1 MPQPPSAFDFGQYDN
16 SPARQAI
23 RAVHHEVEEEAID
36 RLLASYD
43 VQPKSR
49 REIEAH
55 AVRLIDA
62 VRASDRSVGQVDA
75 LMREYDLSNEEGLV
89 MMMLAEALLRIPDA
103 ATRDLL
109 IRDKLGAADFERHL
123 GQSSSNFVN
132 VSTWA
137 LAIAGRTL
145 KAAEGERIWPRLLTR
160 VGEPML
166 RQAMLKAMAL
176 VGGHFVLGKTI
187 DDALARAKAAEKDG
201 FRHSYDMLG
210 EAALTALDAQRYYQ
224 SYETAIHAIGKAAAG
239 RGPVAGPGISI
250 KLSAL
255 HPRYDLRNRDRALSE
270 LYPHILDLGLLAKS
284 YDIGCTIDAEEADRL
299 DLSLDLIG
307 RLIHAPELAGWNGLG
322 LAVQA
327 YSKRALPLID
337 WLVAEAG
344 KAGRRLMVRLVK
356 GAYWD
361 SEIKRAQEQGLSD
374 YPVFTHKAATDL
386 SYLTAARRILAA
398 GDRLYGQFATH
409 NAATVAAI
417 HAFTNRRTDF
427 EFQRLHGMGEALY
440 DCFVGSARD
449 AAESPPPNPPPSRG
463 RASDHV
469 PPPRW
474 GRLDGGDGTDP
485 TAKAPGNQIA
495 CRIYAPVGAHH
506 DLLAYLV
513 RRLLENGSSGSFV
526 NQIANPAISAETL
539 ARDPVT
545 ILRNTPRRR
554 IPLPIDLYRPERA
567 NSRGL
572 DQGDPAAL
580 EALAAELAAVKLPVA
595 SVGPLIDGVR
605 RETSPPRD
613 ILSPADRREIVGAVH
628 EAGAANV
635 AAALS
640 TASKS
645 WRDWDRIPVAER
657 AACLERAADRIE
669 ADRAQL
675 VALLIREAGKTL
687 AAAIAEVREAADL
700 LRYYAATAR
709 TSLAPM
715 ALPGPTGE
723 TNQLTFGARGVFA
736 CISPWNFPLA
746 IFTGQVAA
754 ALAAGNAVIAK
765 PAEQTPLIAARAV
778 GHLHAAGVPA
788 GVLAYLPG
796 DGVTVGGAL
805 VADPRVAGVVFTGST
820 ATARAINQTLAARE
834 GPIAPLI
841 AETGGI
847 NAMIVDSSALLEQ
860 ATADIVVSAFDSA
873 GQRCSALRC
882 VYVQEEIAD
891 PLAAMLAGA
900 IAELRVGNPARLSTD
915 LGPVIDTDALAALET
930 HAARIGKPFA
940 IATIPADDAA
950 HGHFFAPRAIWID
963 GIESLKS
970 ETFGPV
976 LHVARYAQDRLDQ
989 VLDAIDAAGYG
1000 LTLGLQTR
1008 IDDTVERVR
1017 QASRI
1022 GNFYVNRTM
1031 IGAAVGTQPFGGE
1044 ALSGTGPKAGG
1055 PNYVRRF
1062 AVERTVTIN
1071 TTAAGGNA
1079 SLLMGAVEG

>member
-1 MPQPPSAFDFGQYDN
+1 MPYPRTAFDFGRYDDC
-16 SPARQAI
+16 PARVAI
-23 RAVHHEVEEEAID
+23 RAVHHEIEEEAID
-36 RLLASYD
+36 RLLAAYD
-43 VQPKSR
+43 VQPKTR

-55 AVRLIDA
+55 AIELIDA
-62 VRASDRSVGQVDA
+62 VRASERSVGQVDA

-89 MMMLAEALLRIPDA
+89 MMMLAEALLRIPDG

-109 IRDKLGAADFERHL
+109 IRDKLGSADFERHL
-123 GQSSSNFVN
+123 GQSRSNFVN
-132 VSTWA
+132 ASTWA
-137 LAIAGRTL
+137 LAIAGRAL
-145 KAAEGERIWPRLLTR
+145 RAVEGERIWPRLVTR

-166 RQAMLKAMAL
+166 RQAMLRAMAL
-176 VGGHFVLGKTI
+176 IGGHFVLGKTI
-187 DDALARAKAAEKDG
+187 DDALSRARQTEKDG

-210 EAALTALDAQRYYQ
+210 EAALTAKDAKRYFD
-224 SYETAIHAIGKAAAG
+224 SYETAIHAIGKAAEG
-239 RGPVAGPGISI
+239 QGPFAGPGISI

-255 HPRYDLRNRDRALSE
+255 HPRYDLRNRGRALNE
-270 LYPHILDLGLLAKS
+270 LYPRILDLARTAKS

-299 DLSLDLIG
+299 DLSLDVIG
-307 RLIHAPELAGWNGLG
+307 RLIHAPDLAGWNGLG

-337 WLVAEAG
+337 WLVDQAGEAG
-344 KAGRRLMVRLVK
+344 RCLMVRLVK

-361 SEIKRAQEQGLSD
+361 SEIKRAQEQGLAD

-386 SYLTAARRILAA
+386 SYLAAARRILAA

-417 HAFTNRRTDF
+417 HAFTRGRTDF

-440 DCFVGSARD
+440 HHFIG
-449 AAESPPPNPPPSRG
+449 PK
-463 RASDHV
+463 SD
-469 PPPRW
+469 
-474 GRLDGGDGTDP
+474 
-485 TAKAPGNQIA
+485 IA

-526 NQIANPAISAETL
+526 NQIADPAIKAEAL

-545 ILRNTPRRR
+545 ILRNTPKRR
-554 IPLPIDLYRPERA
+554 IPLPVDLYRPQRA
-567 NSRGL
+567 NSRGF

-580 EALAAELAAVKLPVA
+580 EALAAELSAVPLPVA
-595 SVGPLIDGVR
+595 AVGPLVDGVR
-605 RETSPPRD
+605 RDGGSARN
-613 ILSPADRREIVGAVH
+613 ICNPADRREIVGAVH
-628 EAGAANV
+628 GAEPADV
-635 AAALS
+635 TAALA
-640 TASKS
+640 TASDA
-645 WRDWDRIPVAER
+645 WRDWDRTPVATR
-657 AACLERAADRIE
+657 AACLDRAADRIE
-669 ADRAQL
+669 ADRAHL

-700 LRYYAATAR
+700 LRYYAAIAR
-709 TSLAPM
+709 TSLAPLN
-715 ALPGPTGE
+715 LPGPTGE
-723 TNQLTFGARGVFA
+723 TNQLVFGARGIFA

-754 ALAAGNAVIAK
+754 ALVAGNSVIAK

-778 GHLHAAGVPA
+778 AHLHAAGVPA
-788 GVLAYLPG
+788 GALAYLPG
-796 DGVTVGGAL
+796 DGVAVGGAL

-820 ATARAINQTLAARE
+820 ATARAINQVLAARE
-834 GPIAPLI
+834 GPIATLI

-860 ATADIVVSAFDSA
+860 AVNDIVVSAFDSA

-882 VYVQEEIAD
+882 LYVQEEIAD
-891 PLAAMLAGA
+891 ALAAMLAGA
-900 IAELRVGNPARLSTD
+900 IDQLRVGNPSFLATD
-915 LGPVIDTDALAALET
+915 LGPVIDADALAALES
-930 HAARIGKPFA
+930 HAARIGQPFA
-940 IATIPADDAA
+940 MAPLKTEDAA
-950 HGHFFAPRAIWID
+950 RGHFFAPRAIWID
-963 GIESLKS
+963 GIQALKA

-976 LHVARYAQDRLDQ
+976 LHVARYDSDRLDE
-989 VLDAIDAAGYG
+989 VLAAIGEAGYG

-1008 IDDTVERVR
+1008 IDETVERVR
-1017 QASRI
+1017 QASRV

-1044 ALSGTGPKAGG
+1044 SLSGTGPKAGG

-1062 AVERTVTIN
+1062 AVERTLTIN

-1079 SLLMGAVEG
+1079 SLLMASVEG